1 MTLLQQLPDVLQIIG
16 QDIKVL
22 VQDTGWRKMTN
33 EKLADGYVAIRRIG
47 NMVFLNIR
55 GGVWDT
61 FKLRDMV
68 RDQRQGNREGWRCDL
83 FQLPDGF
90 HPDVPQGVSLYKDFY
105 KEIGVCMVS
114 SISDGNAIL
123 QLRNKTIPELEDNK
137 DLRIQEMKFLTSDPF
152 PKVLPGS
159 QV

>member
-22 VQDTGWRKMTN
+22 VQDTGWRKMTH

-68 RDQRQGNREGWRCDL
+68 RDQREGNREGWRCDL

-90 HPDVPQGVSLYKDFY
+90 RPDVPQGVSLYKDFY

>member
-1 MTLLQQLPDVLQIIG
+1 M
-16 QDIKVL
+16 
-22 VQDTGWRKMTN
+22 
-33 EKLADGYVAIRRIG
+33 
-47 NMVFLNIR
+47 
-55 GGVWDT
+55 
-61 FKLRDMV
+61 
-68 RDQRQGNREGWRCDL
+68 
-83 FQLPDGF
+83 
-90 HPDVPQGVSLYKDFY
+90 SLYKDFY